1 MLYETLMSERCDV
14 ARIHQEIGLLFHRDA
29 TTRQKLHEALE
40 VSCCNS
46 QSTLQ
51 IMAYMNAT
59 ILLPFQHTM
68 QTAMWK
74 SVHNDLAPMNVVGS
88 FLNSLFQVLNREAS
102 HSLPMRY
109 SHDFSQPTS
118 SQTFSPQP
126 EEKFVLHSALNFTQG
141 ELIGLVLRI
150 YGGPPEPFE
159 VLHCNNFTT
168 EEEVKLFMKR
178 IYHHPRQ
185 YLVLEFNHLPFQLQE
200 VAIVCVH

>member
-1 MLYETLMSERCDV
+1 M
-14 ARIHQEIGLLFHRDA
+14 QQF
-29 TTRQKLHEALE
+29 
-40 VSCCNS
+40 
-46 QSTLQ
+46 
-51 IMAYMNAT
+51 
-59 ILLPFQHTM
+59 LLPFQHTT

-74 SVHNDLAPMNVVGS
+74 PVGNDLAPMNVVGS
-88 FLNSLFQVLNREAS
+88 FLSSLFQVLNREAS

-109 SHDFSQPTS
+109 SDAFSLPTS
-118 SQTFSPQP
+118 SQTMTFSQQP

-141 ELIGLVLRI
+141 ELVGLVLRI

-159 VLHCNNFTT
+159 LLHCNNFTT

-178 IYHHPRQ
+178 VYHHPRQ